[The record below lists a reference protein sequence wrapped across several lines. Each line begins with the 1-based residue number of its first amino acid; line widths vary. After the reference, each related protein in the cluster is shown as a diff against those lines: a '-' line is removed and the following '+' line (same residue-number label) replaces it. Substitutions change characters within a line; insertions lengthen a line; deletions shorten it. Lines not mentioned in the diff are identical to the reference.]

1 MILTYMQSKLLI
13 FIIYI
18 MNNKR
23 VLVVNNFVFDN
34 TPDLFKL
41 VIKIRDDYK
50 TLPKYIDYIT
60 YKGTNFLE
68 FITEKYNK
76 GYRIIIGTF
85 YSSQCLTTFDFL
97 NKHQDLLLISSSSTA
112 IFESKVPF
120 NLLRIPS
127 TDEKAFLLF
136 KKNILDSANEA
147 LLLLDPTLSNFP
159 KQKKLIVLNEKTFIK
174 TVNVLYTDEDIY
186 NISYVNLIKRTITGN
201 EQYKFNFVKIPASI
215 ISQKKLTKEA
225 VKILY
230 TNDASNVFII
240 ITIAYPQ
247 QFLNILSNNIT
258 FSSQIL
264 FLSDIF
270 SAYSLK
276 IKTQLPYAFT
286 LVNDLEPLNIDYYQR
301 TLFNNNP
308 GYINTYNVTLLQFI
322 LQHTELL
329 NNTILFNLSIKNF
342 VKILSNSNEFIKSQP
357 VNNNMSLLQIN
368 YLTTAA
374 AAATVTPTK
383 RRTKTRSLLNSVL
396 SSKITVWSSL
406 SKTIRYV
413 RSTSTKVG
421 SIANLTLFALYDL
434 IVIDNNQTNL
444 DDYKMFISGLN
455 YIKDTFYNPDKTLKL
470 LYFINTTDFNKF
482 IKTVYPRNTL
492 YYYFVNYKLELL
504 NFNKSTSKIIP
515 SNTVITLNN
524 QITMTK
530 KDFFNNFISFINNV
544 IIKNI

>member
-1 MILTYMQSKLLI
+1 
-13 FIIYI
+13 

-23 VLVVNNFVFDN
+23 LLVVNNFFFDN

-41 VIKIRDDYK
+41 VIKIRDEYK

-60 YKGTNFLE
+60 YKGNNFLE

-85 YSSQCLTTFDFL
+85 YSSQCLATFDFL

-127 TDEKAFLLF
+127 TDEKAFTLF

-147 LLLLDPTLSNFP
+147 LLLLDPTLSNFSR
-159 KQKKLIVLNEKTFIK
+159 QKEIISLNKKTFIK

-201 EQYKFNFVKIPASI
+201 EQYKFNFVKIPASV

-230 TNDASNVFII
+230 TTDASNVFII

-247 QFLNILSNNIT
+247 QLLNILSNNIT

-286 LVNDLEPLNIDYYQR
+286 LINVLEPLNIDYYQR

-322 LQHTELL
+322 LQHIELI

-342 VKILSNSNEFIKSQP
+342 VKILSDSNEFIKSQP

-368 YLTTAA
+368 YLTM
-374 AAATVTPTK
+374 ATVTATK
-383 RRTKTRSLLNSVL
+383 RITKTRSLLNSVL
-396 SSKITVWSSL
+396 SSKITVWPNL
-406 SKTIRYV
+406 AKTIRYV

-421 SIANLTLFALYDL
+421 SIANLTSFALYDL

-455 YIKDTFYNPDKTLKL
+455 YIKDTFYNPDKISPVNKTLKL
-470 LYFINTTDFNKF
+470 LYFINTTEFNKF

-492 YYYFVNYKLELL
+492 YYYFTNYRLELL

-515 SNTVITLNN
+515 SNTIITLNN
-524 QITMTK
+524 QINMTK
-530 KDFFNNFISFINNV
+530 KDFFNNFISFINNI

>member
-1 MILTYMQSKLLI
+1 
-13 FIIYI
+13 

-41 VIKIRDDYK
+41 VTKIRDEYK

-60 YKGTNFLE
+60 YKGNNFLE

-85 YSSQCLTTFDFL
+85 YSSQCLATFDFL

-112 IFESKVPF
+112 IFESKIPF

-147 LLLLDPTLSNFP
+147 LLLLDSTLSIFP
-159 KQKKLIVLNEKTFIK
+159 KQKEIIVLNEKTFIK

-186 NISYVNLIKRTITGN
+186 NISYVNLIKRNITGN
-201 EQYKFNFVKIPASI
+201 EKYKFNFVKIPASV

-258 FSSQIL
+258 FSTQIL

-308 GYINTYNVTLLQFI
+308 GYINTYNVTLLQFLI
-322 LQHTELL
+322 EHTELI
-329 NNTILFNLSIKNF
+329 NNTILLNLSIKNL
-342 VKILSNSNEFIKSQP
+342 VKILSNSNEFVKSQS

-368 YLTTAA
+368 YLRTTA
-374 AAATVTPTK
+374 TLTTK
-383 RRTKTRSLLNSVL
+383 SINKSR
-396 SSKITVWSSL
+396 SSL
-406 SKTIRYV
+406 QSKLSLKNTLWANLTKTIRFT

-421 SIANLTLFALYDL
+421 SVTNLTSFALYDL

-455 YIKDTFYNPDKTLKL
+455 YINDTFYKPFNKPFNKPFKL
-470 LYFINTTDFNKF
+470 LNFINTTDFNKF
-482 IKTVYPRNTL
+482 VKTVYPRNEL
-492 YYYFVNYKLELL
+492 YYYFVNYRLEFLK
-504 NFNKSTSKIIP
+504 FNKNTSKVIP
-515 SNTVITLNN
+515 SNTIITLNN
-524 QITMTK
+524 QVNMTK
-530 KDFFNNFISFINNV
+530 KDFFKNFISFINNV